1 MSGHNQQIK
10 LKQTL
15 HGYQIFF
22 IVLSAVIGTGVFSN
36 NGAAMAIAGPWG
48 LLLSILIMS
57 LISIAVSESIG
68 ELTQEFPVSNAIV
81 TYVGTFVDPDFGWV
95 IGLAYWYAY
104 AAAFAVQNAAVAELA
119 TYWELSLTWQIL
131 AFYFLAPVLF
141 FWLNMTGVFYY
152 GIVETVGGV
161 LKLCFILGVSIYF
174 YALSGQEHLG
184 GSDGSISDG
193 FQNKSPMF
201 LTHAQAVCYA
211 IPLVA
216 YSFQGIELVSMTAFE
231 ARDDRAL
238 RWPARW
244 TVYVVV
250 LVYIMCTVGEVLT
263 VNWTNDHLS
272 PIPGAPQVN
281 PRTIDER
288 PPASN
293 SVPVIAAWNAG
304 HKKLAGFINGCLIL
318 SGLSAANTSLYAS
331 SRTLYGIVSSLPGK
345 WWLKERIEC
354 LGGLTKTT
362 HVPAAALLF
371 SWVAFYWVPFL
382 HHSQIEV
389 CCTSSSR
396 LAADI

>member
-1 MSGHNQQIK
+1 MSGHTQQMK

-22 IVLSAVIGTGVFSN
+22 IVLSAVIGIGVFSN

-48 LLLSILIMS
+48 LLLSVLIMS
-57 LISIAVSESIG
+57 LIAIAVSESIG

-81 TYVGTFVDPDFGWV
+81 RYVGTFVDPDFGWV
-95 IGLAYWYAY
+95 VGLAYWYAY
-104 AAAFAVQNAAVAELA
+104 AASFAVQNAAAAELA
-119 TYWELSLTWQIL
+119 TYWGLSPTWQIL

-161 LKLCFILGVSIYF
+161 LKLCFILGVSIYL
-174 YALSGQEHLG
+174 YVLSGQEHLG

-193 FQNKSPMF
+193 FQNKPPMF

-250 LVYIMCTVGEVLT
+250 LVYIMCTLGEVLT
-263 VNWTNDHLS
+263 VKWTDHLS
-272 PIPGAPQVN
+272 PIPGAQQVS
-281 PRTIDER
+281 PRTIDKQ
-288 PPASN
+288 PPAST
-293 SVPVIAAWNAG
+293 SLPVIAAWNAG
-304 HKKLAGFINGCLIL
+304 HKTLAGVINGCLIL

-331 SRTLYGIVSSLPGK
+331 SRTLYGIQANGSLFKRWGVPLSADK
-345 WWLKERIEC
+345 TELTQALR
-354 LGGLTKTT
+354 GLRDDMLAEQRESAEDRDNG
-362 HVPAAALLF
+362 VPL
-371 SWVAFYWVPFL
+371 
-382 HHSQIEV
+382 E
-389 CCTSSSR
+389 
-396 LAADI
+396 